1 MTVFQREREQQERRL
16 EEGDCLGHDDDAPR
30 TARVRVVQSE
40 SRAEEAADKVVPR
53 DDGALRKALSDQQR
67 RDLFKAI
74 DRRKQPEFGV
84 RKLCRLALNA
94 AQGPIWCPLRSRER
108 PWFSM
113 NKLRRK
119 FGHGIFGGKQCT
131 IS

>member
-1 MTVFQREREQQERRL
+1 MSLVFGAAGEAVPHPEIDWK
-16 EEGDCLGHDDDAPR
+16 GF
-30 TARVRVVQSE
+30 
-40 SRAEEAADKVVPR
+40 EAA
-53 DDGALRKALSDQQR
+53 LT
-67 RDLFKAI
+67 
-74 DRRKQPEFGV
+74 
-84 RKLCRLALNA
+84 ALNA